1 MAKFLRKAEESIQMY
16 HTVPSI
22 VANTKQRAEV
32 FQNKWDYYIGKAFYH
47 MGVMKMERDWLKKLR
62 VEDSDQE
69 IVFTVKMYICD

>member
-32 FQNKWDYYIGKAFYH
+32 FQDKWNYYIGKSILSY
-47 MGVMKMERDWLKKLR
+47 GRNDDGKKLLN
-62 VEDSDQE
+62 E
-69 IVFTVKMYICD
+69 IKSRRLGPRNSIHRKEVYL

>member
-1 MAKFLRKAEESIQMY
+1 VQKSSKINGIIIL
-16 HTVPSI
+16 
-22 VANTKQRAEV
+22 
-32 FQNKWDYYIGKAFYH
+32 GKAFYH